1 MFTTNTN
8 DWVGAAAAERPTKAR
23 ILAVISTGLF
33 STLMTVSGVLY
44 LARPPFI
51 VEPLG
56 LLGYPV
62 YFLKL
67 LGAAKLLGVVG
78 LLQTRRPTLREWAY
92 AGFTFDLLAAVYS
105 HFATGTVRQIPP
117 AVVALAMLGTSYFS
131 RRLVAGGGVR

>member
-8 DWVGAAAAERPTKAR
+8 DWVGAAPADRPTKAR
-23 ILAVISTGLF
+23 ILAAVSTGVF
-33 STLMTVSGVLY
+33 SALMTVSGVLY
-44 LARPPFI
+44 LVRPPFI
-51 VEPLG
+51 VAPLQ

-67 LGAAKLLGVVG
+67 LGVAKLLGVVG

-105 HFATGTVRQIPP
+105 HFATGTVQQIPA
-117 AVVALAMLGTSYFS
+117 AVVALSMLVTSYLS
-131 RRLVAGGGVR
+131 RRRAKGAVR